1 MIKQRL
7 MSVSVLGEEKT
18 WDAIEWGS
26 INEEIV
32 TAEINKRKNAPTEL
46 IDFALDP
53 YDVGIAMGKF
63 KSASSDRIYTALCAK
78 TPYGEVDYLFLSIH
92 FSLQTDARWHG
103 NYDCLPNEIQCDC
116 DDFCLRYVFADGEGI
131 RPCIDCKHLFVM
143 QKKLIV

>member
-1 MIKQRL
+1 MIEQRQN
-7 MSVSVLGEEKT
+7 MSLSVLGEAKT

-63 KSASSDRIYTALCAK
+63 KDDSSDRIYTALCTK
-78 TPYGEVDYLFLSIH
+78 TPYGEVDLKFSQFIFRCRLMLVGMVTTTVCRMRFSVIAMISVCAVCLLMEKESGLASIASICLS
-92 FSLQTDARWHG
+92 
-103 NYDCLPNEIQCDC
+103 C
-116 DDFCLRYVFADGEGI
+116 
-131 RPCIDCKHLFVM
+131 
-143 QKKLIV
+143 